1 MKCAAVMMPKK
12 GKEAFKKYDG
22 ALFGCFDLVFN
33 KVDIC
38 VGYKYV
44 ASRFFFRYYRYI
56 YIYI

>member
-12 GKEAFKKYDG
+12 GKGAFKKYDG

-44 ASRFFFRYYRYI
+44 ASRFFLSVLQI
-56 YIYI
+56 YI

>member
-1 MKCAAVMMPKK
+1 MPKK
-12 GKEAFKKYDG
+12 GKGAFKKYDG